1 MRHGP
6 RRARRPAVL
15 GFVFVAAVS
24 FAGCARETSDV
35 VLVSATSSL
44 GAALPAI
51 EAAFEDANPGTDVV
65 VNLAASSA
73 VREQVLAG
81 APVDVVVTAST
92 VTMQPLVDA
101 GMVGD
106 PSVFARNE
114 MQIAVPSSNPGGVT
128 GLEDFSREELLIGL
142 CSVGVPCGDLAREVL
157 VAAGVAPAQDTDEP
171 NVAALVTKLIAG
183 ELDAGIVY
191 VTDVLSAGAD
201 LEGIDI
207 PPDVNRT
214 TTYPIA
220 ASTGA
225 PNMSGADAFVAF
237 VLSDEGRRILLE
249 FGFLAP

>member
-6 RRARRPAVL
+6 RRARRSAVL
-15 GFVFVAAVS
+15 GVVLIAAS
-24 FAGCARETSDV
+24 SLPGCARETSEV

-44 GAALPAI
+44 GGAFSEI
-51 EAAFEDANPGTDVV
+51 EAAFEDANPGVDVV

-73 VREQVLAG
+73 IREQVLAG
-81 APVDVVVTAST
+81 APVDVVATAST
-92 VTMQPLVDA
+92 GTMQPLVDA

-106 PSVFARNE
+106 PSVIARNQ

-128 GLEDFSREELLIGL
+128 GLRDFSREELLIGL

-157 VAAGVAPAQDTDEP
+157 AAAGVVPAQDTDEP
-171 NVAALVTKLIAG
+171 NVGALVTKLTAG

-191 VTDVLSAGAD
+191 VTDVLSAGTD

-207 PPDVNRT
+207 PPDVNRM

-225 PNMSGADAFVAF
+225 PNVSGADSFVAF
-237 VLSDEGRRILLE
+237 VLSDEGREILLQ
-249 FGFLAP
+249 FGFAAP